1 MISRSVSDA
10 EEETIRDNAPPS
22 SALMQELKVMLQ
34 RVSEEWIVRH
44 ITAPPPL
51 FFVMDV
57 KDVLES
63 ESAFEKEEE
72 EEELSVESENEKRE

>member
-1 MISRSVSDA
+1 
-10 EEETIRDNAPPS
+10 
-22 SALMQELKVMLQ
+22 MLQ